1 MKVKF
6 NIKKFMVDNRFSVKE
21 LAEKTKLSK
30 QALYLLLAKG
40 KKGKAR
46 LATIKKIEENLNVK
60 LDDYIEL

>member
-30 QALYLLLAKG
+30 QGLYLLLAKG
-40 KKGKAR
+40 RAR

-60 LDDYIEL
+60 LDDYIEF

>member
-40 KKGKAR
+40 KAR

-60 LDDYIEL
+60 LDDYIES

>member
-40 KKGKAR
+40 NAR
-46 LATIKKIEENLNVK
+46 LATIKKIEDKLNVK

>member
-6 NIKKFMVDNRFSVKE
+6 NLKKFMVDNRFSVKE

-40 KKGKAR
+40 KAR

-60 LDDYIEL
+60 LDDYIEF

>member
-40 KKGKAR
+40 KAR

-60 LDDYIEL
+60 LDDYIEF